1 MIDSHVK
8 SDATSRRKRRATLR
22 TRARARVSAL
32 GALLALYGCG
42 DTGGGSTAAPPPK
55 SRFEAVAAKTPSGDT
70 LAGFCDVR
78 AEPGQGKPF
87 RFPALEGGAAAPA
100 QQGVRWVNVWAT
112 WCKPCVEEMPMIS
125 TWQKQLATEGKRL
138 DVQFVSVD
146 ESAELVQAFR
156 AQHPALPPSFR
167 LADPTALAAFVAE
180 LGLDSGA
187 GLPIHVFLEPDA
199 RIRCVRAGAITESHY
214 AIVSSLM

>member
-1 MIDSHVK
+1 M
-8 SDATSRRKRRATLR
+8 L
-22 TRARARVSAL
+22 
-32 GALLALYGCG
+32 ALLLLAVASACG
-42 DTGGGSTAAPPPK
+42 DTGGGAAAVPPPK
-55 SRFEAVAAKTPSGDT
+55 SRFEAVAAKAPTGDN

-87 RFPALEGGAAAPA
+87 RFPALDGAATVPA
-100 QQGVRWVNVWAT
+100 QQGMRWVNVWAT
-112 WCKPCVEEMPMIS
+112 WCKPCVEEMPMIT
-125 TWQKQLATEGKRL
+125 TWQKQLAGEGKRL

-146 ESAELVQAFR
+146 ETAELVQAFR
-156 AQHPALPPSFR
+156 AQHPALPASFR
-167 LADPTALAAFVAE
+167 LAEPTALAAFVAE

-199 RIRCVRAGAITESHY
+199 RVRCVRAGAITESHY

>member
-1 MIDSHVK
+1 MDSHSNLGAVC
-8 SDATSRRKRRATLR
+8 DRQRHCATRS
-22 TRARARVSAL
+22 RARAL
-32 GALLALYGCG
+32 ALLLIGGATACG
-42 DTGGGSTAAPPPK
+42 DAGGGATAAPPPK
-55 SRFEAVAAKTPSGDT
+55 SRFEAVAAKAPTGDS

-87 RFPALEGGAAAPA
+87 RFPALEGAATVPA

-112 WCKPCVEEMPMIS
+112 WCKPCVEEMPMIT
-125 TWQKQLATEGKRL
+125 TWQKQLAGEGKRL

-146 ESAELVQAFR
+146 ETAEIVQTFR
-156 AQHPALPPSFR
+156 AQHPTLPASFR
-167 LADPTALAAFVAE
+167 LADPAALAAFVAD
-180 LGLDSGA
+180 LGLDGGA

-199 RIRCVRAGAITESHY
+199 RVRCVRAGAITESHY